1 MRVVYDYPPFKRAL
15 KAMWPRFEGRCVCAV
30 DERGI
35 LGGCGFLSPV
45 ERGRTSAFILGLRP
59 AWASREIYAAIMRLP
74 QAMGAETIF
83 ASCGDN
89 LRSQSVCRQM
99 RGEDVGG
106 GNFEFTSEGLLKRAK
121 EIEDAK

>member
-1 MRVVYDYPPFKRAL
+1 MRIVYDYPPFKRAL
-15 KAMWPRFEGRCVCAV
+15 KAMWPKFEGRCVCAV

-35 LGGCGFLSPV
+35 LGGCGFSTV
-45 ERGRTSAFILGLRP
+45 VQCRTSAFILGLRP

-74 QAMGAETIF
+74 PAMGAETIF
-83 ASCGDN
+83 AICGNN

>member
-1 MRVVYDYPPFKRAL
+1 MRIVYDYPPFKRAL
-15 KAMWPRFEGRCVCAV
+15 KAMWPKFEGRCVCAV

-35 LGGCGFLSPV
+35 LGGCGFSTV
-45 ERGRTSAFILGLRP
+45 AQCRTSAFILGLRP

-74 QAMGAETIF
+74 HAMGAETIF
-83 ASCGDN
+83 AICGNN

>member
-1 MRVVYDYPPFKRAL
+1 MRIVYDYPPFKRAL
-15 KAMWPRFEGRCVCAV
+15 KAMWPKFEGRCVCAV

-35 LGGCGFLSPV
+35 LGGCGFSTV
-45 ERGRTSAFILGLRP
+45 VQCRTSAFILGLRP

-74 QAMGAETIF
+74 HAMGAETIL
-83 ASCGDN
+83 AICGNN